1 MTPQLCL
8 GRHVVAIQDPTVLRS
23 TGNGS
28 SHLHAVVAVDGE
40 DDAVL
45 GLDRYD
51 FPGARRADF
60 RMAARVD

>member
-1 MTPQLCL
+1 VTPQLCL

-28 SHLHAVVAVDGE
+28 SHLHALEAVDGE

-45 GLDRYD
+45 GLDR
-51 FPGARRADF
+51 
-60 RMAARVD
+60 